1 LFEQSGL
8 SFSRETLQCCFIYLL
23 IQSNDLLQVRKSD
36 LHHFVTTCGK
46 KAYDFTMT
54 GSKFPVETDLVY
66 SDDSDQ
72 EEFIANQADSLRLTD

>member
-1 LFEQSGL
+1 
-8 SFSRETLQCCFIYLL
+8 
-23 IQSNDLLQVRKSD
+23 
-36 LHHFVTTCGK
+36 
-46 KAYDFTMT
+46 MT